1 MCEVTNWISRLIFEG
16 LAPVRSRADRQT
28 FTVLPEDSPREK
40 EGLQLI
46 TKKRACLIPRC
57 FSRK

>member
-1 MCEVTNWISRLIFEG
+1 MCEVDQLDIVDMILEG

-40 EGLQLI
+40 EGLQ
-46 TKKRACLIPRC
+46 
-57 FSRK
+57 